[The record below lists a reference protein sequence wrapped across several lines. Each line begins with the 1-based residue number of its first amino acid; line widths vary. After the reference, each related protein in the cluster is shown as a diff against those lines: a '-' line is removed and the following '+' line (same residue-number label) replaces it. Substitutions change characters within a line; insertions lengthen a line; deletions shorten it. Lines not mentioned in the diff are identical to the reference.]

1 MPPRTLSLPGLA
13 FLLVT
18 ATGWGVAWV
27 VFKIILSE
35 WPPLFARGVA
45 GLTAAGMLGAAALV
59 VRQSLAVPSGARI
72 RLGLAA
78 FVNVFVWMGFTS
90 LSLKWL
96 TVTEGTLL
104 TFTMPLWASLL
115 AWPVLGERPGWMGT
129 VALAMGFSGIALL
142 VAGPGLAL
150 DLTQLPGIL
159 LALTA
164 AVLFALGSVMART
177 PLPLPPLATA
187 AWQTGLGC
195 LPMVVLSLVFERHQI
210 GPLSLKGTL
219 SMAYM
224 TLIPM
229 ATCYL
234 SWFAALR
241 RLPASTAA
249 MGMLLVPVIGT
260 ASAALV
266 LGEPLGQRQVLSF
279 ALVIAGIALGLRARA
294 RARS

>member
-59 VRQSLAVPSGARI
+59 ARQSLAVPSGARI

-164 AVLFALGSVMART
+164 AVLFALGSVMARN
-177 PLPLPPLATA
+177 PLPLPPLASA

-195 LPMVVLSLVFERHQI
+195 LPMVVLSLLFERHQI

-266 LGEPLGQRQVLSF
+266 LGEPLGQRQILSF
-279 ALVIAGIALGLRARA
+279 ALVIAGVALGLKARA
-294 RARS
+294 

>member
-115 AWPVLGERPGWMGT
+115 AWPILGERPGWMGT
-129 VALAMGFSGIALL
+129 AALAMGFSGIALL

-164 AVLFALGSVMART
+164 AVLFALGSVMARN
-177 PLPLPPLATA
+177 PLPLPPLASA

-195 LPMVVLSLVFERHQI
+195 LPMVMLSLVFERHQI

>member
-45 GLTAAGMLGAAALV
+45 GLTAAAMLGAAALV

-115 AWPVLGERPGWMGT
+115 AWPILGERPGWMGT

-177 PLPLPPLATA
+177 PLPLPPLASA

-195 LPMVVLSLVFERHQI
+195 LPMVVLSLLFERHQI

-241 RLPASTAA
+241 RLPAATAA

-266 LGEPLGQRQVLSF
+266 LGEPLGQRQILSF
-279 ALVIAGIALGLRARA
+279 ALVITGVALGLKARA
-294 RARS
+294 

>member
-59 VRQSLAVPSGARI
+59 VRQSLAVPSGARL

-115 AWPVLGERPGWMGT
+115 AWPILGERPGWMGT

-177 PLPLPPLATA
+177 PLPLPPLASA

-195 LPMVVLSLVFERHQI
+195 LPMVVLSLLFERHQI

-241 RLPASTAA
+241 RLPAATAA

-266 LGEPLGQRQVLSF
+266 LGEPLGQRQILSF
-279 ALVIAGIALGLRARA
+279 ALVITGVALGLKARA
-294 RARS
+294 

>member
-45 GLTAAGMLGAAALV
+45 GLTAAAMLGAAALV
-59 VRQSLAVPSGARI
+59 ARQSLAVPSGARV
-72 RLGLAA
+72 RLALAA

-195 LPMVVLSLVFERHQI
+195 LPMVVLSLLFERHQI
-210 GPLSLKGTL
+210 GPLSLKGAL

-224 TLIPM
+224 ALIPM

-266 LGEPLGQRQVLSF
+266 LGEPLGQRQILSF
-279 ALVIAGIALGLRARA
+279 ALVIAGVALGLKARA
-294 RARS
+294 

>member
-115 AWPVLGERPGWMGT
+115 AWPILGERPGWMGT
-129 VALAMGFSGIALL
+129 AALAMGFSGIALL

-164 AVLFALGSVMART
+164 AVLFALGSVMARN
-177 PLPLPPLATA
+177 PLPLPPLAAA

-195 LPMVVLSLVFERHQI
+195 LPMVMLSLVFERHQI